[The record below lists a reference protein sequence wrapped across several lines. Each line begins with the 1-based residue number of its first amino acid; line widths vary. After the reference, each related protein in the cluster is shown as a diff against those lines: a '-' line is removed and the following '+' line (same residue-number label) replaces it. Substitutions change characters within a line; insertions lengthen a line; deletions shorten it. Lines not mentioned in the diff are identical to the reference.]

1 MNSNHIL
8 PYNKSRRLSSQ
19 HGFALVIALS
29 LMAFVLLLLLSI
41 TTLVQVETT
50 SAEIAKTRLV
60 AQQNALTGALTA
72 LGELQQHCG
81 VDQRSTA
88 SAGITDSD
96 STTSDVDDVAHPQWM
111 GVWRYDEGSE
121 TKELVTWLIS
131 GNQDKTS
138 TTLLDPVDKLGDEVD
153 RVRFPS
159 SPFANSANAA
169 DYVEAPIVYMD
180 EDDKSDG
187 FAYWVSGQQEK
198 ADVGIALPTVDPLP
212 ASIEGAE
219 VLGGQYSLPALGFN
233 SPDLDP
239 SDPDLAKVSGLF
251 QLPLINGVVV
261 DDDTTQLEA
270 SAAALGAGNFGLLT
284 NARDGGLRTDLTS
297 KLEKMEDDD
306 DELLEPWV
314 DLSSYSNSDGTPI
327 PTPYDNPDDDAV
339 PYTTASP
346 TWGKLKAFYDL
357 KDDML
362 ADGEL
367 TPQPSTDQQPGLSP
381 RIAMCS
387 LAMAT
392 GTEADTTIELLLQPK
407 VVLHNPY
414 NVPLALQKYMI
425 NFFGLAPRFEDSEGH
440 PQNDTRSGRIVYF
453 NNYTYWWANP
463 DGFSTGKH
471 RRQIVMDLKRG
482 DLPGTGNRQSVADD
496 NALTRQRADG
506 LGTAGWGSTKD
517 YPPGAP
523 RFEID
528 CDIVM
533 QPGEA
538 IVFMPPAVAPGTR
551 NTFDRMAPANLAL
564 KPGFRPDSYYRYP
577 TSPKWRMF
585 DINEDDIVDYLDLVD
600 GNLIP
605 IPLVDRKEDW
615 FRVGLWDGTNIDVGY
630 FDATLSLLED
640 TVDQKGEQ
648 VAPLFYHNGERRSYV
663 ARQANAAFEDR
674 IFQTTGRIEHNYTRR
689 PPDPDGDYIHDGALI
704 KYNDRHP
711 INPGVNTVA
720 WHALAYDPLDPP
732 DGQAY
737 NPYKYFN
744 PRAKIMERS
753 DLKTRQ
759 DNSRK
764 DAVAVINPTEN
775 YFYEVEISSV
785 DPSGFVVLDYYG
797 SGDSKVR
804 IGGGLRSPIADTM
817 VLYDVPSDGTGLY
830 SLGQLQHFQL
840 SDYFDEAGYAIGNS
854 LRSPHL
860 AADELIHKG
869 LGVVSWLDDD
879 FSDPSDRIEGTVDY
893 STIDLSYVFNDALW
907 DRYFFSTSFFFS
919 DGTQITQ
926 DDVDAGTPLPNP
938 RMQPLAGATLADLQD
953 PDKAAANLLVQG
965 AFNVNSTSVEAW
977 KALLAGN
984 HQRYEGADGSPL
996 ESPFF
1001 RFFSQDLGQDNE
1013 LSSGYS
1019 EVSTLAGGAGGL
1031 SPLDKLAEAMV
1042 KQVKQRGPFA
1052 SLAEFVNRKRILDP
1066 VDDPSWNESGALQA
1080 AIDES
1085 GINTAIAEAESVPT
1099 QPKMSGFDDFTPS
1112 YAIEG
1117 SSLEG
1122 LPGMLSQA
1130 DVLTAIGPFLTTRSD
1145 TFTITSYGEHSN
1157 PMNGDTVRAVLEMTV
1172 QRMPEYVDST
1182 IPATDHPLV
1191 SGAVNQAFGRRFVIV
1206 STRWLDSNRVL

>member
-1 MNSNHIL
+1 MY
-8 PYNKSRRLSSQ
+8 YNK
-19 HGFALVIALS
+19 
-29 LMAFVLLLLLSI
+29 
-41 TTLVQVETT
+41 
-50 SAEIAKTRLV
+50 
-60 AQQNALTGALTA
+60 
-72 LGELQQHCG
+72 
-81 VDQRSTA
+81 
-88 SAGITDSD
+88 
-96 STTSDVDDVAHPQWM
+96 
-111 GVWRYDEGSE
+111 
-121 TKELVTWLIS
+121 
-131 GNQDKTS
+131 
-138 TTLLDPVDKLGDEVD
+138 
-153 RVRFPS
+153 
-159 SPFANSANAA
+159 ANAA

-180 EDDKSDG
+180 ADDKSDG

-198 ADVGIALPTVDPLP
+198 ADAGIALPTVDPTP
-212 ASIEGAE
+212 TSIEGAE
-219 VLGGQYSLPALGFN
+219 VLGGQYSLPALGFD
-233 SPDLDP
+233 SLDP
-239 SDPDLAKVSGLF
+239 SDRDLAKVGGLS
-251 QLPLINGVVV
+251 QLPLISGV
-261 DDDTTQLEA
+261 DATQLEA
-270 SAAALGAGNFGLLT
+270 NAQALSAGNFGLLT

-297 KLEKMEDDD
+297 KLETVAADDTTA
-306 DELLEPWV
+306 WV

-414 NVPLALQKYMI
+414 NVPLAPQRYMI
-425 NFFGLAPRFEDSEGH
+425 NFFGLAPRFEDSEGD
-440 PQNDTRSGRIVYF
+440 PQDDTRSGRIVYF
-453 NNYTYWWANP
+453 NNYTYYWENP
-463 DGFSTGKH
+463 DLFSPGEY
-471 RRQIVMDLKRG
+471 RREQVMDLKWGHIPGRG
-482 DLPGTGNRQSVADD
+482 QKYSVSDD
-496 NALTRQRADG
+496 GALTRQRADG
-506 LGTAGWGSTKD
+506 PGTAGWGSTKD

-528 CDIVM
+528 CSNIVM

-538 IVFMPPAVAPGTR
+538 IVFMPPPAVVPGTR

-577 TSPKWRMF
+577 TSPNWKMF
-585 DINEDDIVDYLDLVD
+585 DINEDAIVDYRDKD
-600 GNLIP
+600 GIP
-605 IPLVDRKEDW
+605 IPLADRTEDW
-615 FRVGLWDGTNIDVGY
+615 FRVRLWDNTIDVGY
-630 FDATLSLLED
+630 FDATLSLLE
-640 TVDQKGEQ
+640 TVSDEKGED

-674 IFQTTGRIEHNYTRR
+674 IFQTTGRIEHNYTKRR
-689 PPDPDGDYIHDGALI
+689 LDPDGDYIFDDTLI
-704 KYNDRHP
+704 KYGNTHP
-711 INPGVNTVA
+711 VNPGANTIA

-785 DPSGFVVLDYYG
+785 DPSSFVVLDTYG

-804 IGGGLRSPIADTM
+804 IGGGLRSRIADTM

-860 AADELIHKG
+860 AADELFHKG

-926 DDVDAGTPLPNP
+926 GDIDAGTPLPNP

-953 PDKAAANLLVQG
+953 PDEAAANLMVQG

-984 HQRYEGADGSPL
+984 HQRYEGADGAPL

-1066 VDDPSWNESGALQA
+1066 VDDPSWNKSGALQA

-1085 GINTAIAEAESVPT
+1085 GINTAIAQAESVPT

-1112 YAIEG
+1112 YGIEG
-1117 SSLEG
+1117 SGLEG

>member
-1 MNSNHIL
+1 
-8 PYNKSRRLSSQ
+8 
-19 HGFALVIALS
+19 
-29 LMAFVLLLLLSI
+29 
-41 TTLVQVETT
+41 
-50 SAEIAKTRLV
+50 
-60 AQQNALTGALTA
+60 
-72 LGELQQHCG
+72 
-81 VDQRSTA
+81 
-88 SAGITDSD
+88 
-96 STTSDVDDVAHPQWM
+96 
-111 GVWRYDEGSE
+111 
-121 TKELVTWLIS
+121 
-131 GNQDKTS
+131 
-138 TTLLDPVDKLGDEVD
+138 
-153 RVRFPS
+153 
-159 SPFANSANAA
+159 
-169 DYVEAPIVYMD
+169 MD
-180 EDDKSDG
+180 
-187 FAYWVSGQQEK
+187 A
-198 ADVGIALPTVDPLP
+198 
-212 ASIEGAE
+212 
-219 VLGGQYSLPALGFN
+219 
-233 SPDLDP
+233 
-239 SDPDLAKVSGLF
+239 
-251 QLPLINGVVV
+251 
-261 DDDTTQLEA
+261 TQLEA
-270 SAAALGAGNFGLLT
+270 TASALGAGNFGLLT

-297 KLEKMEDDD
+297 KLESVALGDTT
-306 DELLEPWV
+306 PWV
-314 DLSSYSNSDGTPI
+314 DLTAYGI
-327 PTPYDNPDDDAV
+327 PNNN
-339 PYTTASP
+339 YTTASP
-346 TWGKLKAFYDL
+346 TWGRLKAFYDL
-357 KDDML
+357 KDEDQTK
-362 ADGEL
+362 GL
-367 TPQPSTDQQPGLSP
+367 TPRPSTDQQPGLSP

-387 LAMAT
+387 FAMAT

-414 NVPLALQKYMI
+414 NVPLAPQKYMI

-453 NNYTYWWANP
+453 NNYTYYWENP
-463 DGFSTGKH
+463 DTYYSGKY
-471 RRQIVMDLKRG
+471 RREQVMDLKWG
-482 DLPGTGNRQSVADD
+482 HIPGGGQKYAVSDD
-496 NALTRQRADG
+496 GAITRQRADG
-506 LGTAGWGSTKD
+506 PGSTGWGSTMD

-528 CDIVM
+528 CNIVM

-538 IVFMPPAVAPGTR
+538 IVFMPPPVAPGAR
-551 NTFDRMAPANLAL
+551 NDFNRMAPANLAL

-577 TSPKWRMF
+577 TSPNWKMF
-585 DINEDDIVDYLDLVD
+585 DINEDAIVDYRDKD
-600 GNLIP
+600 GIP
-605 IPLVDRKEDW
+605 IPLAKRTEDW
-615 FRVGLWDGTNIDVGY
+615 FRVRLWHDNIDVGY
-630 FDATLSLLED
+630 FDATLSLLETAVSD
-640 TVDQKGEQ
+640 EKGKD
-648 VAPLFYHNGERRSYV
+648 VAPLFYHDGERRSYV
-663 ARQANAAFEDR
+663 ARQANTLFEDR
-674 IFQTTGRIEHNYTRR
+674 IFQTTGRIEHNYTKG
-689 PPDPDGDYIHDGALI
+689 GDYIHDGALI

-785 DPSGFVVLDYYG
+785 DPSSFVVLDTYG

-804 IGGGLRSPIADTM
+804 IGGGLRSRIADTM

-860 AADELIHKG
+860 AADELFHKG

-926 DDVDAGTPLPNP
+926 GDIDAGTPLPNP

-953 PDKAAANLLVQG
+953 PDEAAANLMVQG

-984 HQRYEGADGSPL
+984 HQRYEGADGAPL

-1085 GINTAIAEAESVPT
+1085 GINTAIAQAESVPT

-1112 YAIEG
+1112 YGIEG
-1117 SSLEG
+1117 SGLEG